1 MVNAEGGYNE
11 KAMGI
16 SIGLWSLLFYLCVIL
31 VWNVYESNNR
41 FLIIGL
47 RSLGIIG
54 LVILGLLYRGG
65 ESGEVGLTPQW
76 WGILGLIGW
85 AYFMGCIFYQ
95 VMQGNKWL
103 LSFAMLCC
111 LIWFAIAKSGGDNPV
126 IHWMDSQ
133 KGHAIHTSLVL
144 CGMVLS
150 LIFFDQ
156 KNTYP
161 LTSRFIQ
168 GLALTAL
175 TATIAVILR
184 PLYQISKIYATPSWA
199 MYSAMICIFLFM
211 ILYWIIDVK
220 KSHTWTKFFK
230 PAATNPLL
238 TYIIPYIILALLT
251 TLNLGMPLS
260 LRDGIIG
267 ILWSAV
273 YAIAVMAFV
282 VILNRWK
289 IKLQL

>member
-1 MVNAEGGYNE
+1 
-11 KAMGI
+11 
-16 SIGLWSLLFYLCVIL
+16 
-31 VWNVYESNNR
+31 
-41 FLIIGL
+41 
-47 RSLGIIG
+47 
-54 LVILGLLYRGG
+54 
-65 ESGEVGLTPQW
+65 
-76 WGILGLIGW
+76 
-85 AYFMGCIFYQ
+85 
-95 VMQGNKWL
+95 
-103 LSFAMLCC
+103 
-111 LIWFAIAKSGGDNPV
+111 
-126 IHWMDSQ
+126 
-133 KGHAIHTSLVL
+133 
-144 CGMVLS
+144 
-150 LIFFDQ
+150 
-156 KNTYP
+156 
-161 LTSRFIQ
+161 
-168 GLALTAL
+168 
-175 TATIAVILR
+175 
-184 PLYQISKIYATPSWA
+184 
-199 MYSAMICIFLFM
+199 M